1 MDVKVLL
8 EKFFDLF
15 KDFLRL
21 IGLDEIVDKAEAE
34 MDKIISNI
42 KPIE

>member
-1 MDVKVLL
+1 MEYKDILG
-8 EKFFDLF
+8 KFFDLL

-21 IGLDEIVDKAEAE
+21 IGLDEMVDKAEAE
-34 MDKIISNI
+34 FDKIMSNV

>member
-1 MDVKVLL
+1 MDKELIA
-8 EKFFDLF
+8 KFFDLF

-21 IGLDEIVDKAEAE
+21 IGLGEMVEKGEAE
-34 MDKIISNI
+34 FDKIMSNV